1 MPTSY
6 NRVFV
11 HLIWGT
17 WDRLPLVSEQIT
29 VRLYAALAAKCREH
43 KCVPLVIGGVENHVH
58 LLVELYSTISV
69 ADLVKELKGASSH
82 LVTHEI
88 APGEFFK
95 WQGSYGA
102 VSVNPEELDIVV
114 RYIRNQ
120 KQHHAENKLI
130 LAWEK
135 VEEDQPA

>member
-17 WDRLPLVSEQIT
+17 WDRLPLISEQIER
-29 VRLYAALAAKCREH
+29 RLYAALAAKCREH
-43 KCVPLVIGGVENHVH
+43 KCVPLAIGGVESHVH

-69 ADLVKELKGASSH
+69 AELVKELKGASSH
-82 LVTHEI
+82 LITHEI

-102 VSVNPEELDIVV
+102 ISVNPDELETVE
-114 RYIRNQ
+114 RYINNQ
-120 KQHHAENKLI
+120 KQHHTEHKLI
-130 LAWEK
+130 AGWEK
-135 VEEDQPA
+135 VEKD

>member
-6 NRVFV
+6 NRVFI

-17 WDRLPLVSEQIT
+17 WDRLPLISEQIKT
-29 VRLYAALAAKCREH
+29 RLYAALATKCREH
-43 KCVPLVIGGVENHVH
+43 KCVPLAIGGVENHVH

-82 LVTHEI
+82 LITHEI

-102 VSVNPEELDIVV
+102 ISVNPEELNIVE
-114 RYIRNQ
+114 RYIQNQ
-120 KQHHAENKLI
+120 KPHHAENKLI

-135 VEEDQPA
+135 VEEEKAA

>member
-43 KCVPLVIGGVENHVH
+43 KCVPLVIGGVENHMH

-102 VSVNPEELDIVV
+102 VSVNPEELDMVV
-114 RYIRNQ
+114 RYIRSQ
-120 KQHHAENKLI
+120 KQHHVENKLI